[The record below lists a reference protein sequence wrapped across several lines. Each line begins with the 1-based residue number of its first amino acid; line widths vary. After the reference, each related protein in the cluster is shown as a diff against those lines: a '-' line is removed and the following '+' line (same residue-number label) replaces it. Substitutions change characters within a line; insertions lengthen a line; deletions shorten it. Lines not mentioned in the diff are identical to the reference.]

1 MQWRLLFDCFRK
13 LRLSFAPTLSLRT
26 NRLACE
32 LSAMRRQ
39 YKAPFRFT
47 ALPRELQL
55 HMAEF
60 LDLRDLENLSLS
72 SKAVRADVVSKEI
85 VRELRR
91 S

>member
-1 MQWRLLFDCFRK
+1 
-13 LRLSFAPTLSLRT
+13 
-26 NRLACE
+26 
-32 LSAMRRQ
+32 
-39 YKAPFRFT
+39 
-47 ALPRELQL
+47 
-55 HMAEF
+55 MAEF